1 MNEAAKQ
8 ELEQIMEAHW
18 QETIKALD
26 EAKEAGLL
34 DEEESK

>member
-1 MNEAAKQ
+1 MDVAAEQ
-8 ELEQIMEAHW
+8 ELAQIMEAHW